1 MAHIILLIEQDS
13 DRVSALRS
21 EVSSLG
27 YETFHATDRLEALN
41 LHRAHRFDAVLAD
54 LDVWRA
60 GADEPSNILGD
71 FADASPVIILTELAG
86 IARAAQA
93 LKAGAFL
100 YLVRPLS
107 RDQLQMALERAFA
120 SRALRTGNAA
130 SDQHPRPSAI
140 SPSFIGS
147 SRKMRVT
154 LDQALTAA
162 RSEASVFLFGESGTG
177 KELVAHAIHAQSA
190 RAKHPFVPVDCASL
204 PDNLLE
210 AELFGYEKGA
220 FTGAASAKPGLM
232 ETANHGTL
240 FLDEIGELP
249 LALQPKL
256 LRALQE
262 RQHRRVGGLR
272 FINFDVRVIS
282 ATNRDLRGAISEG
295 RFRADLFYPFHVLPI
310 HLPSLR
316 ESPDGVA
323 ALAQHF
329 LGQYGGTRHPPIR
342 SLEPAALRMLQEY
355 SWPGNV
361 RELQNV
367 IEYACAVAEDDT
379 IQPADLPLDLRSQP
393 TARAEPSPSGRL
405 SAKFKAAKASF
416 EVEYVSELLKR
427 HNGNVSAAAKAAGV
441 DRKTLYYLL
450 NKHHINS
457 VRDIPARRPRLR
469 VVKP

>member
-1 MAHIILLIEQDS
+1 MAQIILLIEQDS

-21 EVSSLG
+21 ELSSLG
-27 YETFHATDRLEALN
+27 YEALHASDRIEALN

-54 LDVWRA
+54 LELWRA

-71 FADASPVIILTELAG
+71 FANAPPIIILTELAG

-107 RDQLQMALERAFA
+107 RDKLQVALERALA
-120 SRALRTGNAA
+120 SRILHTENVA
-130 SDQHPRPSAI
+130 SNEHPRPRAL
-140 SPSFIGS
+140 SPCLIGS
-147 SRKMRVT
+147 SRKMRQT
-154 LDQALTAA
+154 LDQAFKAA

-177 KELVAHAIHAQSA
+177 KELVAHAIHAQST
-190 RAKHPFVPVDCASL
+190 RAKFPFVPIDCASL
-204 PDNLLE
+204 PENLLE

-220 FTGAASAKPGLM
+220 FTGTVRAKPGLM
-232 ETANHGTL
+232 EAANHGTL

-262 RQHRRVGGLR
+262 RQHRRLGGLQI
-272 FINFDVRVIS
+272 INFDIRVIS
-282 ATNRDLRGAISEG
+282 ATNRDLRSAVSEG
-295 RFRADLFYPFHVLPI
+295 RFRTDLFYRLHVLPI
-310 HLPSLR
+310 HLPPLR
-316 ESPDGVA
+316 ETPDGVA

-379 IQPADLPLDLRSQP
+379 IRPGDLPLELRNQP
-393 TARAEPSPSGRL
+393 KARPEPSGRL
-405 SAKFKAAKASF
+405 SAKFKAAKAYF

-457 VRDIPARRPRLR
+457 VRDIPAHRPRLR